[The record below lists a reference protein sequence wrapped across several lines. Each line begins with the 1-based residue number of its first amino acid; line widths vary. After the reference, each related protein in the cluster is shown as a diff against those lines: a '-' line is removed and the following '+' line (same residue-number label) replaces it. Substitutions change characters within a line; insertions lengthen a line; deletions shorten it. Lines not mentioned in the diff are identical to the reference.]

1 MWLNLP
7 GDMLKDALERLS
19 PAHLLHVQTPELT
32 QKQLQS
38 IDMGAHQCGLI
49 GADSQFEN
57 PRRRFEAFEFKNP
70 AGS

>member
-49 GADSQFEN
+49 GADSQV
-57 PRRRFEAFEFKNP
+57 
-70 AGS
+70 